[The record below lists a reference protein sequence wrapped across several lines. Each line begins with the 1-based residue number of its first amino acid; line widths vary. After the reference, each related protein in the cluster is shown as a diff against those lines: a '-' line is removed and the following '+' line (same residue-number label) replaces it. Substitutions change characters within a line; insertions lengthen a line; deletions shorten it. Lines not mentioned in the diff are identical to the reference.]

1 MTDEGSE
8 ASWRIV
14 RYIEEPVELADLN
27 RYWRH
32 PAGGKP
38 NLVRYAVEVEG
49 ERRVWGL
56 KTRDA
61 ALRWLTR
68 LTQPRQLEVPLW
80 ERDGGMDDELD
91 DDAGVDTGIA
101 AGTDLRAA

>member
-1 MTDEGSE
+1 MTDDGSD

-14 RYIEEPVELADLN
+14 RYIEEPMEVADLN

-38 NLVRYAVEVEG
+38 DLVRYAVEVEG

-56 KTRDA
+56 KSRDA

-68 LTQPRQLEVPLW
+68 LTAPVQLEVPIW
-80 ERDGGMDDELD
+80 D
-91 DDAGVDTGIA
+91 DDAGAIDDDGADPEIA
-101 AGTDLRAA
+101 AGTD

>member
-1 MTDEGSE
+1 MTDESSE
-8 ASWRIV
+8 PSWRIV
-14 RYIEEPVELADLN
+14 RYIEEPVELVDLN

-32 PAGGKP
+32 PVGGKP
-38 NLVRYAVEVEG
+38 DLVRYAVGVEG

-68 LTQPRQLEVPLW
+68 LTAPRQLEVPLW
-80 ERDGGMDDELD
+80 EIDAGTYDAMD
-91 DDAGVDTGIA
+91 DDAGADAEIA

>member
-1 MTDEGSE
+1 MTDDGSD

-14 RYIEEPVELADLN
+14 RYIEEPMEVADLN

-38 NLVRYAVEVEG
+38 DLVRYAVELEG

-61 ALRWLTR
+61 ALRWLAR
-68 LTQPRQLEVPLW
+68 LTAPVQLEAPLW
-80 ERDGGMDDELD
+80 EVDSDAGLD
-91 DDAGVDTGIA
+91 DDDGADPEIA